1 MQAVDVLLHLR
12 MLEVAVML
20 GAIWWVIFSTPPSN
34 YRAKRL
40 AVAAVLLLINITAIV
55 VAVGWA
61 KVTIW

>member
-1 MQAVDVLLHLR
+1 